1 MSDPTAPA
9 DEPAQE
15 PAEGPAPVVD
25 TATRVR
31 AMLAP
36 FDDVVV
42 GEDGT
47 CSLSYG
53 SANVMVD
60 IGVFDEDQ
68 DVVHVRAR
76 CVSGATR
83 SPELYRWAATTR
95 PELGAFR
102 VVDEEDGSAT
112 IELSRTLVAE
122 FLNPAELRLS
132 IVALALTADRHD
144 DELAARFGG
153 SVHDAAGNLVD
164 PASS

>member
-9 DEPAQE
+9 DDPS
-15 PAEGPAPVVD
+15 PVPD
-25 TATRVR
+25 TAARVR

-36 FDDVVV
+36 FDDVEVSD
-42 GEDGT
+42 DGA
-47 CSLSYG
+47 CSLRYG
-53 SANVMVD
+53 SARVLVD

-68 DVVHVRAR
+68 DAVHVRAR

-83 SPELYRWAATTR
+83 SPELYHWAATTR

-102 VVDEEDGSAT
+102 VIDEDDGSAT
-112 IELSRTLVAE
+112 IELSRTLIAE

-144 DELAARFGG
+144 DELATRFGG

-164 PASS
+164 PAAS